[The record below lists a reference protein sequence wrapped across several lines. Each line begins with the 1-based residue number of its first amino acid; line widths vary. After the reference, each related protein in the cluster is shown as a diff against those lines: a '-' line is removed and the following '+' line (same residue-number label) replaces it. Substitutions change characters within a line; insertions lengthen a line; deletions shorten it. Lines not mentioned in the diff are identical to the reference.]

1 MLRFRC
7 NPDSELSGR
16 VGTAGTA
23 FPTKASGAAWL
34 WAAALASR
42 TPSCRNGSAAKTTPY
57 QAPTPQAPLFKG
69 TVGPLPPKAPSL
81 VGTGGKRVRSAH
93 NAEGV
98 SDPQVGSETSTDHGS
113 GLYDD

>member
-1 MLRFRC
+1 MGWHPQSASPTAPSKEGGFGG
-7 NPDSELSGR
+7 GR
-16 VGTAGTA
+16 DRG
-23 FPTKASGAAWL
+23 W
-34 WAAALASR
+34 
-42 TPSCRNGSAAKTTPY
+42 
-57 QAPTPQAPLFKG
+57 QPTPQ
-69 TVGPLPPKAPSL
+69 APSL

>member
-1 MLRFRC
+1 
-7 NPDSELSGR
+7 
-16 VGTAGTA
+16 
-23 FPTKASGAAWL
+23 
-34 WAAALASR
+34 
-42 TPSCRNGSAAKTTPY
+42 
-57 QAPTPQAPLFKG
+57 
-69 TVGPLPPKAPSL
+69 